1 MGLTDYEKYQLEWMI
16 DHGHSLNDLLNK
28 LAAIMNN
35 ELTVRGNPY
44 VLLTEAFDIFQ
55 FEQGFCESE
64 IWANEDE
71 WKNNE
76 ALENNEFCKELILNG
91 IEQGIVKFI
100 KNPHS
105 EGTDCVIGENRFYL
119 VDFYDDAI
127 PILMIRLQFD
137 NKELTEI
144 VFNAIFSLV
153 GDEHKYYIS
162 YLLENVEL

>member
-16 DHGHSLNDLLNK
+16 EHGHSLEDIFNLMDDIVDEEYHYTDRPL
-28 LAAIMNN
+28 
-35 ELTVRGNPY
+35 PS
-44 VLLTEAFDIFQ
+44 EAFEA
-55 FEQGFCESE
+55 FEEIGFKGSE
-64 IWANEDE
+64 IWASEDE

-91 IEQGIVKFI
+91 IKQGIVKFI
-100 KNPHS
+100 ENPHG
-105 EGTDCVIGENRFYL
+105 EGTDCVIGDNRFYL

-127 PILMIRLQFD
+127 PVSVIRLQFD

-153 GDEHKYYIS
+153 GDEHKHYIS
-162 YLLENVEL
+162 YLSENVKI

>member
-28 LAAIMNN
+28 LAEIMNN
-35 ELTVRGNPY
+35 ELTVQGNPY

-64 IWANEDE
+64 IWDNEDE

-76 ALENNEFCKELILNG
+76 VLENNEFCKELILNG

-127 PILMIRLQFD
+127 PISMIRLQFD

-162 YLLENVEL
+162 YLLENV